1 MLNIKPPDYKFCPF
15 CSHKLEI
22 KLEENKERGFC
33 PSCKWTY
40 YPHVNCAVGAVI
52 VKDNKVL
59 LVKRAREPYKD
70 TWMFPA
76 GFIDFGEHPEETLKR
91 ELQEETG
98 LEVIGIQLI
107 DILQNEDDPR
117 APGHFVIFYRVTVK
131 DGDLQTDKEENQD
144 ISWFDLDN
152 LPTIG
157 WKSHNQMVQKYL
169 RNR

>member
-1 MLNIKPPDYKFCPF
+1 MLNIQPPDHQFCPF

-22 KLEENKERGFC
+22 KLEENKERRYC

-40 YPHVNCAVGAVI
+40 YPHVNCAVGAVVI
-52 VKDNKVL
+52 KDNKVL
-59 LVKRAREPYKD
+59 LVKRGRDPYKG

-91 ELQEETG
+91 ELKEETG
-98 LEVIGIQLI
+98 LEATDIHLI

-117 APGHFVIFYRVTVK
+117 APGHFGIFYKVTVK

-144 ISWFDLDN
+144 IAWFELDK
-152 LPTIG
+152 LPVIG
-157 WKSHNQMVQKYL
+157 WKSHNKIIQQYL
-169 RNR
+169 KKE